1 MRKSIFK
8 TFNDTIKHWYIPAIV
23 GSIFIVVGIYTFAS
37 PATSYV
43 ALSILFSLSFL
54 FSGISEIVFSLTN
67 RNEMD
72 NWGWVLAFGILTTVI
87 GGLLLSNPAVSMATL
102 TFYVGF
108 LILFRSISALSF
120 SLDLKDY
127 GIGDWG
133 ALMALGVIGLIFS
146 IIMIWNPAF
155 AGMTI
160 VIWTGLAFIT
170 TGIFSLYMAFKLK
183 KLNELPQKMSED
195 LKLRHRQLQ
204 QEISEINKQ
213 PFRKGQTYDHEP
225 KP

>member
-133 ALMALGVIGLIFS
+133 ALMALSVIGLIFS

-213 PFRKGQTYDHEP
+213 PFRQGQTYDHEP

>member
-87 GGLLLSNPAVSMATL
+87 GGLLLSNPAGSMATL

-213 PFRKGQTYDHEP
+213 PFRQGQTYDHEP

>member
-213 PFRKGQTYDHEP
+213 PFRQGQTYDHQP

>member
-213 PFRKGQTYDHEP
+213 PFRQGQTYDHEP
-225 KP
+225 KS

>member
-72 NWGWVLAFGILTTVI
+72 NWGWVLAFGLLTTVI

-213 PFRKGQTYDHEP
+213 PFRQGQTYDHEP

>member
-127 GIGDWG
+127 GIGDWC

-213 PFRKGQTYDHEP
+213 PFRQGQTYDHEP

>member
-23 GSIFIVVGIYTFAS
+23 GVLFILVGIYTFAA
-37 PATSYV
+37 PEASYV

-67 RNEMD
+67 KDEMD

-87 GGLLLSNPAVSMATL
+87 GGLLLANPEVSMLTL

-108 LILFRSISALSF
+108 LIIFRSISAISF

-133 ALMALGVIGLIFS
+133 ALMALAILGLIFG
-146 IIMIWNPAF
+146 IVMIWSPTF
-155 AGMTI
+155 AGLTI
-160 VIWTGLAFIT
+160 VIWTGLALIT
-170 TGIFSLYMAFKLK
+170 SGIFSLYMAFKLK
-183 KLNELPQKMSED
+183 KLNELPHKMPED
-195 LKLRHRQLQ
+195 LKIRYRELH
-204 QEISEINKQ
+204 QEIYEVNKK
-213 PFRKGQTYDHEP
+213 PFRKGNTYDHDP
-225 KP
+225 KA

>member
-213 PFRKGQTYDHEP
+213 PFRQGQTYDHEP

>member
-87 GGLLLSNPAVSMATL
+87 GGLVLSNPAVSMATL

-213 PFRKGQTYDHEP
+213 PFRQGQTYDHEP

>member
-8 TFNDTIKHWYIPAIV
+8 TFNDTIKHWYIHAIV

-133 ALMALGVIGLIFS
+133 ALMALSVIGLIFS

-213 PFRKGQTYDHEP
+213 PFRQGQTYDHEP
-225 KP
+225 KS

>member
-133 ALMALGVIGLIFS
+133 ALMALSVIGLIFS

-213 PFRKGQTYDHEP
+213 PFRQGQTYDHEP
-225 KP
+225 KS

>member
-133 ALMALGVIGLIFS
+133 ALMALSVIGLIFS

-155 AGMTI
+155 ACMTI

-213 PFRKGQTYDHEP
+213 PFRQGQTYDHEP

>member
-23 GSIFIVVGIYTFAS
+23 GSIFIVVGIYTFVS

-133 ALMALGVIGLIFS
+133 ALMALSVIGLIFS

>member
-8 TFNDTIKHWYIPAIV
+8 TFTETIKHWYIPAIV
-23 GSIFIVVGIYTFAS
+23 GSIFIAVGIYTFVA

-54 FSGISEIVFSLTN
+54 FAGISEIVFSLTN
-67 RNEMD
+67 KNEMD
-72 NWGWVLAFGILTTVI
+72 NWGWMLAFGILTAVI
-87 GGLLLSNPAVSMATL
+87 GGLLLVNPEVSMLTL

-108 LILFRSISALSF
+108 LILFRSISAISF

-133 ALMALGVIGLIFS
+133 ALMALGVVGLIFS
-146 IIMIWNPAF
+146 IIMIWKPTF

-183 KLNELPQKMSED
+183 KLNELPQKMPEE
-195 LKLRHRQLQ
+195 LKLRFRELQ
-204 QEISEINKQ
+204 QEIDEINKT
-213 PFRKGQTYDHEP
+213 PYRKGKTYDHDP
-225 KP
+225 KD

>member
-127 GIGDWG
+127 GISDWG

-213 PFRKGQTYDHEP
+213 PFRQGQTYDHEP
-225 KP
+225 KS

>member
-37 PATSYV
+37 LATSYV

-213 PFRKGQTYDHEP
+213 PFRQGQTYDHEP

>member
-23 GSIFIVVGIYTFAS
+23 GSIFIVVGIYTFVS

-133 ALMALGVIGLIFS
+133 ALMALSVIGLIFS

-213 PFRKGQTYDHEP
+213 PFRQGQTYDHEP
-225 KP
+225 KS

>member
-133 ALMALGVIGLIFS
+133 ALMALSVIGLIFS

-204 QEISEINKQ
+204 QEIYDVNKQ
-213 PFRKGQTYDHEP
+213 PFRQGQTYDHEP

>member
-120 SLDLKDY
+120 SLDLRDY
-127 GIGDWG
+127 GISDWG

-213 PFRKGQTYDHEP
+213 PFRQGQTYDHEP

>member
-1 MRKSIFK
+1 MRKSMFK

-120 SLDLKDY
+120 SLDLRDY
-127 GIGDWG
+127 GISDWG

-213 PFRKGQTYDHEP
+213 PFRQGQTYDHEP

>member
-1 MRKSIFK
+1 MRESIFK

-213 PFRKGQTYDHEP
+213 PFRQGQTYDHEP

>member
-23 GSIFIVVGIYTFAS
+23 GSIFIVVGIYTFVS

-133 ALMALGVIGLIFS
+133 ALMALSVIGLIFS

-213 PFRKGQTYDHEP
+213 PFRQGQTYDHEP

>member
-23 GSIFIVVGIYTFAS
+23 GSIFIVVGIYTYAS

-213 PFRKGQTYDHEP
+213 PFRQGQTYDHEP

>member
-133 ALMALGVIGLIFS
+133 ALMALSVIGLIFS

>member
-1 MRKSIFK
+1 
-8 TFNDTIKHWYIPAIV
+8 
-23 GSIFIVVGIYTFAS
+23 
-37 PATSYV
+37 
-43 ALSILFSLSFL
+43 
-54 FSGISEIVFSLTN
+54 
-67 RNEMD
+67 
-72 NWGWVLAFGILTTVI
+72 VLAFGILTTVI

-133 ALMALGVIGLIFS
+133 ALMALSVIGLIFS

-213 PFRKGQTYDHEP
+213 PFRQGQTYDHEP

>member
-1 MRKSIFK
+1 
-8 TFNDTIKHWYIPAIV
+8 
-23 GSIFIVVGIYTFAS
+23 
-37 PATSYV
+37 
-43 ALSILFSLSFL
+43 
-54 FSGISEIVFSLTN
+54 
-67 RNEMD
+67 
-72 NWGWVLAFGILTTVI
+72 
-87 GGLLLSNPAVSMATL
+87 
-102 TFYVGF
+102 
-108 LILFRSISALSF
+108 
-120 SLDLKDY
+120 
-127 GIGDWG
+127 
-133 ALMALGVIGLIFS
+133 MALGVIGLIFS

-213 PFRKGQTYDHEP
+213 PFRQGQTYDHEP

>member
-8 TFNDTIKHWYIPAIV
+8 TFTETIKHWYIPAIV
-23 GSIFIVVGIYTFAS
+23 GSIFIAVGIYTFVA

-54 FSGISEIVFSLTN
+54 FAGISEIVFSLTN
-67 RNEMD
+67 KNEMD
-72 NWGWVLAFGILTTVI
+72 NWGWMLAFGILTAVI
-87 GGLLLSNPAVSMATL
+87 GGLLLVNPEVSMLTL

-108 LILFRSISALSF
+108 LILFRSISAISF

-133 ALMALGVIGLIFS
+133 ALMALGVVGLIFS
-146 IIMIWNPAF
+146 IIMIWKPTF

-183 KLNELPQKMSED
+183 KLNELPQKMPEE
-195 LKLRHRQLQ
+195 LKLRFRELQ
-204 QEISEINKQ
+204 QEIDEINKT
-213 PFRKGQTYDHEP
+213 PYRKGKTYDHDP
-225 KP
+225 KE

>member
-120 SLDLKDY
+120 SLDLRDY
-127 GIGDWG
+127 GISDWG

-204 QEISEINKQ
+204 QEIIEINKQ
-213 PFRKGQTYDHEP
+213 PFRQGQTYDHEP

>member
-127 GIGDWG
+127 GISDWG

-213 PFRKGQTYDHEP
+213 PFRQGQTYDHEP

>member
-183 KLNELPQKMSED
+183 KLNELTQKMSED

-213 PFRKGQTYDHEP
+213 PFRQGQTYDHEP

>member
-1 MRKSIFK
+1 M
-8 TFNDTIKHWYIPAIV
+8 
-23 GSIFIVVGIYTFAS
+23 VGIYTFAS

-213 PFRKGQTYDHEP
+213 PFRQGQTYDHEP

>member
-87 GGLLLSNPAVSMATL
+87 GGLLLANPAVSMATL

-133 ALMALGVIGLIFS
+133 ALMALSVIGLIFS

-204 QEISEINKQ
+204 QEISEINKK
-213 PFRKGQTYDHEP
+213 PFRQGQTYDHEP

>member
-8 TFNDTIKHWYIPAIV
+8 TFTETIKYWYIPAIV
-23 GSIFIVVGIYTFAS
+23 GSIFIAVGIYTFAS

-54 FSGISEIVFSLTN
+54 FAGLSEISFSLTN
-67 RNEMD
+67 KNEMD
-72 NWGWVLAFGILTTVI
+72 NWGWMLAFGILTTVV
-87 GGLLLSNPAVSMATL
+87 GGLLLANPEVSMLTL
-102 TFYVGF
+102 SFYVGF
-108 LILFRSISALSF
+108 LIIFRAISAISF

-133 ALMALGVIGLIFS
+133 ALMALGVIGLIFGVL
-146 IIMIWNPAF
+146 MIWRPTF

-160 VIWTGLAFIT
+160 VVWTGLAFIT
-170 TGIFSLYMAFKLK
+170 TGIFSLYLSFKLK
-183 KLNELPQKMSED
+183 KLNELPQKMPED
-195 LKLRHRQLQ
+195 LKIRFRELQ
-204 QEISEINKQ
+204 QEINEVNKAPYRQ
-213 PFRKGQTYDHEP
+213 GQTYDHDP

>member
-183 KLNELPQKMSED
+183 KLNELPQKMS
-195 LKLRHRQLQ
+195 
-204 QEISEINKQ
+204 
-213 PFRKGQTYDHEP
+213 
-225 KP
+225 

>member
-8 TFNDTIKHWYIPAIV
+8 TFTETIKHWYIPAIV
-23 GSIFIVVGIYTFAS
+23 GSIFIAVGIYTFAS

-54 FSGISEIVFSLTN
+54 FAGLSEISFSLTN
-67 RNEMD
+67 KNEMD
-72 NWGWVLAFGILTTVI
+72 NWGWMLAFGILTTGV
-87 GGLLLSNPAVSMATL
+87 GGLLLANPEVSMLTL
-102 TFYVGF
+102 SFYVGF
-108 LILFRSISALSF
+108 LIIFRAISAISF

-133 ALMALGVIGLIFS
+133 ALMALGVIGLIFGVL
-146 IIMIWNPAF
+146 MIWRPTF

-160 VIWTGLAFIT
+160 VVWTGLAFIT
-170 TGIFSLYMAFKLK
+170 TGIFSLYLSFKLK
-183 KLNELPQKMSED
+183 KLNELPQKMPED
-195 LKLRHRQLQ
+195 LKIRFRELH
-204 QEISEINKQ
+204 QEINEVNKAPYRQ
-213 PFRKGQTYDHEP
+213 GQTYDHDP

>member
-108 LILFRSISALSF
+108 SILFRSISALSF

-213 PFRKGQTYDHEP
+213 PFRQGQTYDHEP